1 MHHQNPIERFLDW
14 SSKLLHACCAVIMA
28 FLLLAVVVQVFARYV
43 LENPTSW
50 SEPMSQIT
58 FIWLTV
64 FGCAVVIRD
73 REALSVD
80 LLQGHLKG
88 IPFHLV
94 QAACDAISI
103 VVCALWLYSSILQ
116 VENTWGIMEGGLPIR
131 RGMIYIGIAIAFGFM
146 LLYEIVNFISAIR
159 AAFSRDSAEQ
169 EQNKEVSN

>member
-1 MHHQNPIERFLDW
+1 MRRQNLIGRILEW
-14 SSKLLHACCAVIMA
+14 STKVLQSCCAAIMA
-28 FLLLAVVVQVFARYV
+28 FLLLAVVIQVFARYV
-43 LENPTSW
+43 LGNPTSW
-50 SEPMSQIT
+50 SEPMSQIM

-88 IPFHLV
+88 ASFHLV
-94 QAACDAISI
+94 QAVCDAISI

-116 VENTWGIMEGGLPIR
+116 VDNTWEIMEGGLPIR

-159 AAFSRDSAEQ
+159 AVFIKNGGE
-169 EQNKEVSN
+169 KEVSN